1 MNTLFVTIILA
12 ILAIA
17 IVWRLVT
24 RPGKRSRPKRVQ
36 SENSSS
42 RPEDRTSTQW
52 RAVQIAPGLLSCDAA
67 SKLAGEVFLSS
78 ESPRLPLDG
87 CIEKDCRCKYVHLQ
101 DRRDG
106 GDRRI
111 ELGEFGAFFPTS
123 EVERRRVAGR
133 RSMDLAV

>member
-12 ILAIA
+12 ILAVA
-17 IVWRLVT
+17 IVLRLFT
-24 RPGKRSRPKRVQ
+24 RPGKRLRPKRSQ
-36 SENSSS
+36 SKTSSSS
-42 RPEDRTSTQW
+42 RNDRSSTQW
-52 RAVQIAPGLLSCDAA
+52 RAVQIAPGLMSCDAA
-67 SKLAGEVFLSS
+67 GKLAGKVFLSS

-111 ELGEFGAFFPTS
+111 ELGEFGAFFPVS

>member
-1 MNTLFVTIILA
+1 MNILFVTIILA
-12 ILAIA
+12 ILAVA
-17 IVWRLVT
+17 IVLRLAT
-24 RPGKRSRPKRVQ
+24 RPGKRMRPKSAQ
-36 SENSSS
+36 SKTSSSS
-42 RPEDRTSTQW
+42 RRDRSSTQW
-52 RAVQIAPGLLSCDAA
+52 RAVEIAPGLMSCDAA
-67 SKLAGEVFLSS
+67 GKLAGKVFLAS

-111 ELGEFGAFFPTS
+111 ELGDFGAFFPVS
-123 EVERRRVAGR
+123 EVERRRIAGR